1 LRLWKKAV
9 SVVTSAALLASL
21 LVTAA
26 APAALAAITQTS
38 AGNVAQGTT
47 SAGTATFLFTENT
60 VNALQNTGTMTV
72 TIDDAAPGT
81 GSVAWAGTP
90 VVSAPASLGA
100 SATIVGADLIISI
113 TGFDNA
119 NIETISITGLRVW
132 ASSDAVPGAVV
143 ATLSDSH
150 ATDAIMGAFVAVNVT
165 ATGTLA
171 ATLPATGTDAE
182 RTVAVNVTSACGF
195 AVTALPVPSNATFS
209 PVADPRAITAVAAGP
224 GTGQQTLTFAAGTT
238 THASGTAVSQTVP
251 NCAPTAL
258 ASPATVVRAAALSS
272 DGVPTVFPGEN
283 NSPAADLNV
292 NEPIA
297 GFLAVGT
304 TLTFAIVTPGVVFS
318 MTPDP
323 DVYAPGLTLSAPV
336 LAADRRSVTV
346 TVTTASTALAA
357 FEEIELDGILYDV
370 ATTVPGG
377 TFVEVSLALSGGLIV
392 TGSPA
397 ANAVVFRGIDA
408 TAPTPTV
415 FIGENNQ
422 PTGLVRL
429 TERAAGFFQAGPGP
443 NNILAVCDTAVAYDF
458 TFAPWA
464 RVVGGDLRLREGAV
478 ASPDNI
484 VQGIP
489 GDPGC
494 YIWYVWTG
502 STVASTIE
510 IGNATFTSGPL
521 INVHVNQPPGLVA
534 MQIFSGNETTYDD
547 TMIATVGFA
556 VAAFRT
562 QVAVTA
568 LSQPLILRGATSRT
582 GGIQIA
588 ETAHGQLKLGQNI
601 CVQILP
607 RTALGFIQARQDTFI
622 HALTT
627 AQLPVVTATGGLVIS
642 PVTVGDRNCEDN
654 NFIDGPAATQAT
666 SFSFRVLQQSTAG
679 NGRLVIDNINVITLA
694 DAPFGPVLFNVFGY
708 GVSPTVVDFQATVS
722 PARIGERA
730 RLSISAVS
738 ALGRDPATGYNTR
751 SPKVQVAN
759 RWVTWKFAG
768 GDALAG
774 QRVNVLVARRI
785 AGAWG
790 GPRYLRSAWADAN
803 GIVTVML
810 RQPAGTVLNVRIQW
824 PGDANHA
831 VSTSRALGAH
841 WR

>member
-21 LVTAA
+21 LTAVA
-26 APAALAAITQTS
+26 APAALGAISQTS

-47 SAGTATFLFTENT
+47 SVGTASFLFTENT
-60 VNALQNTGTMTV
+60 IAALPNAPGSMTV
-72 TIDDAAPGT
+72 TITPASPGL

-100 SATIVGADLIISI
+100 SVTIVGNVLNISI
-113 TGFDNA
+113 AGSDTA
-119 NIETISITGLRVW
+119 NIETISITGLRVS
-132 ASSDAVPGAVV
+132 ASSDASPGAVV
-143 ATLSDSH
+143 ATLGG
-150 ATDAIMGAFVAVNVT
+150 DAAVWGAFVAATTT

-171 ATLPATGTDAE
+171 QELLAAGG
-182 RTVAVNVTSACGF
+182 TVAVNVTSACPFVNTGSGTPP
-195 AVTALPVPSNATFS
+195 AGNATFAG
-209 PVADPRAITAVAAGP
+209 VDPRAISGVVAGP
-224 GTGQQTLTFAAGTT
+224 GPGQQTMTVAAGTT
-238 THASGTAVSQTVP
+238 THASGTPVSQTVA

-272 DGVPTVFPGEN
+272 AGVPTVFPGEA
-283 NSPAADLNV
+283 NSPAANLLV

-297 GFLAVGT
+297 GFLTAGT
-304 TLTFAIVTPGVVFS
+304 TLTFSITTPDIVFS
-318 MTPDP
+318 
-323 DVYAPGLTLSAPV
+323 SAPSAASPWWTGMALSPPV
-336 LAADRRSVTV
+336 LSADRRSVTV
-346 TVTTASTALAA
+346 TVTTASTSIDPWWYEVSLSN
-357 FEEIELDGILYDV
+357 IRYDV
-370 ATTVPGG
+370 GAAVPGG
-377 TFVEVSLALSGGLIV
+377 TFVQVSLALSGGLLV

-397 ANAVVFRGIDA
+397 TNAVVFRGIDA

-422 PTGLVRL
+422 ATGLVRL

-443 NNILAVCDTAVAYDF
+443 NNVLSVCETAVDYSF

-464 RVVGGDLRLREGAV
+464 RVVGGDLRLREGTV

-484 VQGIP
+484 VQGIRV
-489 GDPGC
+489 GDC
-494 YIWYVWTG
+494 YVWYVWTG

-521 INVHVNQPPGLVA
+521 INVDAGQVPGIVA
-534 MQIFSGNETTYDD
+534 MHIHSGDETVFDNPR
-547 TMIATVGFA
+547 IATVGFA
-556 VAAFRT
+556 VAVFRH

-568 LSQPLILRGATSRT
+568 VSQPLILRGAVSRT
-582 GGIQIA
+582 GAIQIA
-588 ETAHGQLKLGQNI
+588 ETTHGQLKTGQNI
-601 CVQILP
+601 CVEILP
-607 RTALGFIQARQDTFI
+607 RAALTGTQLRRHDTFI

-627 AQLPVVTATGGLVIS
+627 AQLPVVTATGGLIVG
-642 PVTVGDRNCEDN
+642 PVALFGFDN
-654 NFIDGPAATQAT
+654 NGACAGPGIIGQSATHAA
-666 SFSFRVLQQSTAG
+666 SFGFQVLQQSTAG
-679 NGRLVIDNINVITLA
+679 TGRLVIDNINVVSLA
-694 DAPFGPVLFNVFGY
+694 DAAFGPVLFNVFGY
-708 GVSPTVVDFQATVS
+708 GVSPTLVDFQATVS

-738 ALGRDPATGYNTR
+738 ALGRDPVAGYNTR
-751 SPKVQVAN
+751 SPKVQAAN
-759 RWVTWKFAG
+759 RWVTWKFSG
-768 GDALAG
+768 GDVLAG